1 MNQLVVSVNGNDRV
15 VYQDFRYKDI
25 VVPKGFVFN
34 GNSIPRLFRWFLGKY
49 EYLEASCIHDY
60 LYDTKSDHLK
70 KTKKQADII
79 YMNLIIR
86 LSTKN
91 NKNDMAFKLKKM
103 RAGIIYFF
111 IKEFGHKYYK
121 AHQKKSN

>member
-1 MNQLVVSVNGNDRV
+1 MNQLVVLVNGDDRV

-25 VVPKGFVFN
+25 IVPKGFLFN

-60 LYDTKSDHLK
+60 LYDTKSNHLN

-79 YMNLIIR
+79 YINIIIR
-86 LSTKN
+86 LSTKSS
-91 NKNDMAFKLKKM
+91 KSYITLKLKKI
-103 RAGIIYFF
+103 RANIIYFF

-121 AHQKKSN
+121 AH

>member
-1 MNQLVVSVNGNDRV
+1 MNQLVVLVNGDDRV

-60 LYDTKSDHLK
+60 LYDTKSNHLK
-70 KTKKQADII
+70 KSKKQADTI
-79 YMNLIIR
+79 YINIIIR
-86 LSTKN
+86 LSTKSS
-91 NKNDMAFKLKKM
+91 KSYITLKLKKI
-103 RAGIIYFF
+103 RANIIYFF
-111 IKEFGHKYYK
+111 IKEFGHKHYK
-121 AHQKKSN
+121 AH